1 LEHSG
6 EYARLDAAVS
16 TVSKEEFRA
25 VKPVLGFTAHKVEI
39 AIAFHKERF
48 GAALGEFRVD
58 RFEREA
64 HG

>member
-1 LEHSG
+1 
-6 EYARLDAAVS
+6 LDAAVS